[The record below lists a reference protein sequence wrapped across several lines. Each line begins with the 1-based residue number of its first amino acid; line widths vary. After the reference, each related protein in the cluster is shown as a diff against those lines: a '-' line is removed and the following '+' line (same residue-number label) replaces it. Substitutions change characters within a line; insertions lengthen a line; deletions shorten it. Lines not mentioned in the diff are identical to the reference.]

1 MVGLLQDVVGDQ
13 AELTLSLIDGTHLNS
28 SVSIVPAP
36 FVALEYRNFVMAL
49 QLSFVVDKICNEFDA
64 TPIAL
69 LPGLKNLE
77 VSPVMGFQG

>member
-1 MVGLLQDVVGDQ
+1 MVGLLAGCQ
-13 AELTLSLIDGTHLNS
+13 AGLTLSLIGGTHLNS
-28 SVSIVPAP
+28 PISIVPAP

-49 QLSFVVDKICNEFDA
+49 QLSFVVDKICYEFDA
-64 TPIAL
+64 TPVAL